1 MKYEFSFPFIEPPLS
16 SILEI
21 TAKVYIEGSMSGELV
36 LRIESDGVSIRT
48 YFNKMIPRF
57 EDCKAHEGEAPAK
70 CTLKVDSKKLL
81 ACLNWQSNLFIGR
94 AVSSAVLC
102 MVENE
107 MLVLHVTL
115 FPESVGFFTFYVPV
129 HFLTECD

>member
-1 MKYEFSFPFIEPPLS
+1 M
-16 SILEI
+16 
-21 TAKVYIEGSMSGELV
+21 AGDLV
-36 LRIESDGVSIRT
+36 LRIESEGVSIRT
-48 YFNKMIPRF
+48 FFNKLIPRF
-57 EDCKAHEGEAPAK
+57 EDCNPHEGTEPAK
-70 CTLKVDSKKLL
+70 CTLKVDSRKFL
-81 ACLNWQSNLFIGR
+81 ACLNWQNNLLIGR

-129 HFLTECD
+129 HFLSDSE

>member
-1 MKYEFSFPFIEPPLS
+1 M
-16 SILEI
+16 
-21 TAKVYIEGSMSGELV
+21 AGELV
-36 LRIESDGVSIRT
+36 LRIESEGLSIRT
-48 YFNKMIPRF
+48 FLNKLIPRF
-57 EDCKAHEGEAPAK
+57 EDCQTQEDEQATTPVK
-70 CTLKVDSKKLL
+70 CILKVDTRKFL
-81 ACLNWQSNLFIGR
+81 ACLQWQSSLFIGR

-129 HFLTECD
+129 HFLTESE

>member
-1 MKYEFSFPFIEPPLS
+1 M
-16 SILEI
+16 
-21 TAKVYIEGSMSGELV
+21 AGELV
-36 LRIESDGVSIRT
+36 LRIVSDGLSIRT
-48 YFNKMIPRF
+48 FFNKMIPRF
-57 EDCKAHEGEAPAK
+57 EDCKPHEAATPAK
-70 CTLKVDSKKLL
+70 CTLKVDSKKFL
-81 ACLNWQSNLFIGR
+81 ACLNWQSTLFIGR

-129 HFLTECD
+129 HFMSDCE

>member
-1 MKYEFSFPFIEPPLS
+1 M
-16 SILEI
+16 
-21 TAKVYIEGSMSGELV
+21 AGELV
-36 LRIESDGVSIRT
+36 LRVESEGVSIRT
-48 YFNKMIPRF
+48 FFNKLIPRF
-57 EDCKAHEGEAPAK
+57 EDCQAQQDGTTAK
-70 CTLKVDSKKLL
+70 CILKVDSRKFL
-81 ACLNWQSNLFIGR
+81 ACLHWQSSLFIGR

-129 HFLTECD
+129 HFLSDLE